1 MPPLVRRSLFLPAG
15 AALATA
21 LLPRPPASAQQG
33 GGRPRGGGR
42 QGGASQA
49 SGAPAAR
56 ATTPL
61 GPIDTG
67 ARQAFVIDY
76 DTDAALLEKNPDERM
91 PPSSMSKLMTMY
103 MVFDRLKQGRLKLD
117 QELPVSERAWR
128 MGGSKMFVQAGT
140 AVPVEAL
147 IRGVVVQSGN
157 DACVVFAE
165 AISGSEQQFA
175 DAMNEKAREIGLASS
190 TFRNS
195 TGWPDPEHRTTCRD
209 LARLAKRIIAD
220 FPEYYAYY
228 NERSFRW
235 NDITQ
240 ENRNPTLARVPGADG
255 FQTGHTEEAGY
266 GLTASAK
273 RGERRLILVFNGLPT
288 MRARAEESER
298 LLEWGFREFENVSL
312 FRAGETVEEVP
323 VYLGDRRTVPLVGGR
338 DVVVTL
344 PRSGGAI
351 SRPGCATTRRCR
363 RRSPRAGSWAG
374 CKCPARACRPCR
386 CPCWP
391 APTST
396 GWAWCRAS
404 PRCSNTSSLRA
415 SRWNPTDEPRSSA
428 AAAPSRRRRRVS
440 SVWRAPLG
448 DAVAFAQI
456 GIVRAGRGSTWRR

>member
-1 MPPLVRRSLFLPAG
+1 MPPLVRRRSLFLPAG
-15 AALATA
+15 AALASA
-21 LLPRPPASAQQG
+21 LLPPLPASAQQG

-42 QGGASQA
+42 QGNASQA
-49 SGAPAAR
+49 RGPPTSP

-61 GPIDTG
+61 GPLDTG
-67 ARQAFVIDY
+67 AKQALVVDC
-76 DTDAALLEKNPDERM
+76 DTDAVLLEKNADERM

-103 MVFDRLKQGRLKLD
+103 MVFDMLKQGRLKPD

-128 MGGSKMFVQAGT
+128 MGGSKMFVQVGA
-140 AVPVEAL
+140 AVPVEVL
-147 IRGVVVQSGN
+147 MRGVIVQSGN

-175 DAMNEKAREIGLASS
+175 EAMNEKAREIGLTNSS
-190 TFRNS
+190 FRNA
-195 TGWPDPEHRTTCRD
+195 TGWPDPEHRMTCRD
-209 LARLAKRIIAD
+209 LARLAKRLIAD
-220 FPEYYAYY
+220 FPEHYPVY

-240 ENRNPTLARVPGADG
+240 ENRNPALARVPGADG

-323 VYLGDRRTVPLVGGR
+323 VHLGDRRTVPLVGAR

-344 PRSGGAI
+344 PRQWRRNLQARLHYDAPVAAPVAKGRELGRLEVSGRGVPPMSLPLLAGADVNRLGLVPRI
-351 SRPGCATTRRCR
+351 PAVLEHLI
-363 RRSPRAGSWAG
+363 SPR
-374 CKCPARACRPCR
+374 
-386 CPCWP
+386 
-391 APTST
+391 
-396 GWAWCRAS
+396 
-404 PRCSNTSSLRA
+404 
-415 SRWNPTDEPRSSA
+415 
-428 AAAPSRRRRRVS
+428 
-440 SVWRAPLG
+440 
-448 DAVAFAQI
+448 
-456 GIVRAGRGSTWRR
+456 

>member
-1 MPPLVRRSLFLPAG
+1 MSPLHRRRRSLLLPTG
-15 AALATA
+15 AMLASA
-21 LLPRPPASAQQG
+21 LLPPLPALAQGARQRG
-33 GGRPRGGGR
+33 GGGR
-42 QGGASQA
+42 QGGSQGA
-49 SGAPAAR
+49 GGGAPPSSPAL
-56 ATTPL
+56 TPL
-61 GPIDTG
+61 GPLDTG
-67 ARQAFVIDY
+67 ARQAFVMDF
-76 DTDAALLEKNPDERM
+76 DTDTVLLEKNADERM

-103 MVFDRLKQGRLKLD
+103 MVFDMLKQGRLKLD

-128 MGGSKMFVQAGT
+128 MGGSKMFVQIGAT
-140 AVPVEAL
+140 VPVEAL

-175 DAMNEKAREIGLASS
+175 EAMNEKAREIGLTSS

-228 NERSFRW
+228 NERSYRW

-298 LLEWGFREFENVSL
+298 LLEWAFREFENVSL

-323 VYLGDRRTVPLVGGR
+323 VYLGDRRTVPLVGAR

-344 PRSGGAI
+344 PRQW
-351 SRPGCATTRRCR
+351 RRD
-363 RRSPRAGSWAG
+363 
-374 CKCPARACRPCR
+374 
-386 CPCWP
+386 
-391 APTST
+391 
-396 GWAWCRAS
+396 
-404 PRCSNTSSLRA
+404 LRA
-415 SRWNPTDEPRSSA
+415 RLRYYAPV
-428 AAAPSRRRRRVS
+428 AAPITKGRELGRLEVSGQGVPAMSLPLLAGADVNRLGLMPRIPAVLEHLIFSR
-440 SVWRAPLG
+440 
-448 DAVAFAQI
+448 
-456 GIVRAGRGSTWRR
+456 

>member
-1 MPPLVRRSLFLPAG
+1 MPPLVRRRSLLLPAE
-15 AALATA
+15 ASLASA
-21 LLPRPPASAQQG
+21 LLPPLPASAQQG

-42 QGGASQA
+42 QGGAPQA
-49 SGAPAAR
+49 SGPPAAP

-61 GPIDTG
+61 GPLDTL
-67 ARQAFVIDY
+67 AKQAFVVDY
-76 DTDAALLEKNPDERM
+76 DTDAVLLEKNADERM

-103 MVFDRLKQGRLKLD
+103 MVFDMLKQGRLKPD

-128 MGGSKMFVQAGT
+128 MGGSKMFVQVGAQ
-140 AVPVEAL
+140 VPVEAL
-147 IRGVVVQSGN
+147 MRGVIVQSGN

-175 DAMNEKAREIGLASS
+175 EAMNEKARELGLTNS
-190 TFRNS
+190 TFRNA

-209 LARLAKRIIAD
+209 LARLAKRIVAD
-220 FPEYYAYY
+220 FPEHYAIY

-255 FQTGHTEEAGY
+255 LKTGHTEEAGY

-323 VYLGDRRTVPLVGGR
+323 VHLGDRRTVPLVGGR

-344 PRSGGAI
+344 PRQW
-351 SRPGCATTRRCR
+351 RRNLQ
-363 RRSPRAGSWAG
+363 
-374 CKCPARACRPCR
+374 ARLRYD
-386 CPCWP
+386 
-391 APTST
+391 APV
-396 GWAWCRAS
+396 
-404 PRCSNTSSLRA
+404 
-415 SRWNPTDEPRSSA
+415 
-428 AAAPSRRRRRVS
+428 AAPVAKGRELGRLEVSGQGVPPMSLPLLAGADVNRLGLVPRIPAVLEHLIFSR
-440 SVWRAPLG
+440 
-448 DAVAFAQI
+448 
-456 GIVRAGRGSTWRR
+456 